1 MPFSTTLK
9 LGDVLDFSQAAQDA
23 PQQIESGDFNGDG
36 KLDFLITRAKGEGAV
51 AAGFRLMMGQG
62 NGQWVD
68 QTTAMFGGVVPTV
81 TYTASVI
88 VADFNG
94 DGRSDVYVPDFG
106 FHGPSNTGG
115 HDQVWLSSAAG
126 GLRVASV
133 TATGRLAHGS
143 TSGDIDRDGDIDVMV
158 NNVDTPATGPRSD
171 LVLINTGG
179 SFTDT
184 QALLPPSLRTE
195 DPARLSHTASLL
207 ADLNG
212 DGALDLV
219 LGTWPAATSARN
231 FSPPSQVLFN
241 NGSGSFAAS
250 AMYQLP
256 QSPVTPEAVID
267 IDAVDLNGDGLND
280 LVMAITR
287 GGDGS
292 TGPYYGTGY
301 IQILMNRGGGQFV
314 DETAGRYA
322 AQVANAPGSWW
333 KYVRV
338 TDFNKDGAPDLLLT
352 GAGMGAFLYNQAAR
366 VLLNDGTGRFSEAL
380 TVPISRGMGDA
391 TTLADV
397 NADGYADLVTLQWA
411 SSTALSLVALV
422 NDYGPVQRTGT
433 AGNDSLAG
441 GTSNDTLSGLGGN
454 DSLDGGAGIDTAV
467 FIGARAGYSVSRSG
481 STIATVTSSAEGSDT
496 LTNMERL
503 KFSDMSV
510 ALDLTG
516 NAGTTAK
523 ILGAVFGPEGLANRQ
538 YVGIGLQLLDA
549 GMSYAALMQAA
560 LAAKLGASASNTAVV
575 NLLYTNVIGSAP
587 GAADLALYKG
597 LLDSGAMTQASL
609 GVLAADTTFN
619 TTRIN
624 LTGLAGTGI
633 EYL

>member
-62 NGQWVD
+62 NGQWLD

-133 TATGRLAHGS
+133 TATGRLAHGA

-179 SFTDT
+179 SFSDT
-184 QALLPPSLRTE
+184 QALLPPSLRT
-195 DPARLSHTASLL
+195 DNPARLSHTASLL

-219 LGTWPAATSARN
+219 LGTWPAATTTTPN

-250 AMYQLP
+250 AVYTLP

-292 TGPYYGTGY
+292 TGPYSGTGY

-338 TDFNKDGAPDLLLT
+338 ADFNKDGAPDLLLT

-366 VLLNDGTGRFSEAL
+366 VLLNDGTGRFTETL

-411 SSTALSLVALV
+411 SAGALSLVALV
-422 NDYGPVQRTGT
+422 NDYGPVQRRGT
-433 AGNDSLAG
+433 AGNDSLE
-441 GTSNDTLSGLGGN
+441 
-454 DSLDGGAGIDTAV
+454 GGAGIDTAV
-467 FIGARAGYSVSRSG
+467 FSGARAGYTLARG
-481 STIATVTSSAEGSDT
+481 NAATTLTSSAEGSDT
-496 LTNMERL
+496 LSSIERL

-516 NAGTTAK
+516 NAGITAK
-523 ILGAVFGPEGLANRQ
+523 TLGAVFGPEGLANRQ

-549 GMSYAALMQAA
+549 GISYAALLQAA
-560 LAAKLGASASNTAVV
+560 LAARLGAGASNTSVV

-587 GAADLALYKG
+587 GTADLALYKG
-597 LLDSGAMTQASL
+597 LLDSGAMTQAAL
-609 GVLAADTTFN
+609 GVLAADTAFN

>member
-62 NGQWVD
+62 NGQWLD

-133 TATGRLAHGS
+133 TATGRLAHGA
-143 TSGDIDRDGDIDVMV
+143 TSGDIDRDSDIDVMV

-179 SFTDT
+179 SFSDT
-184 QALLPPSLRTE
+184 QALLPPSLRT
-195 DPARLSHTASLL
+195 DNPARLSHTASLL

-219 LGTWPAATSARN
+219 LGTWPAATTTTPN

-250 AMYQLP
+250 AVYTLP

-292 TGPYYGTGY
+292 TGPYSGTGY

-338 TDFNKDGAPDLLLT
+338 ADFNKDGAPDLLLT

-366 VLLNDGTGRFSEAL
+366 VLLNDGTGRFTETL

-411 SSTALSLVALV
+411 SAGALSLVALV
-422 NDYGPVQRTGT
+422 NDYGPVQRRGT
-433 AGNDSLAG
+433 AGNDSLE
-441 GTSNDTLSGLGGN
+441 
-454 DSLDGGAGIDTAV
+454 GGAGIDTAV
-467 FIGARAGYSVSRSG
+467 FSGARASYTLARGNA
-481 STIATVTSSAEGSDT
+481 ATTLTSSAEGSDT
-496 LTNMERL
+496 LSSIERL

-516 NAGTTAK
+516 NAGITAK
-523 ILGAVFGPEGLANRQ
+523 TLGAVFGPEGLANRQ

-560 LAAKLGASASNTAVV
+560 LAARLGAGASNTSVV

-587 GAADLALYKG
+587 GTADLALYKG
-597 LLDSGAMTQASL
+597 LLDSGAMTQAAL
-609 GVLAADTTFN
+609 GVLAADTAFN